1 MIWVA
6 FWNITIGF
14 QCDHRH
20 MAKMETQINVA
31 MVASKIAQ
39 TNAEVSSLQSDMGRK
54 DTKIRCLPN
63 TSI

>member
-1 MIWVA
+1 
-6 FWNITIGF
+6 
-14 QCDHRH
+14 